1 MDKADELLE
10 LIISLPNVELYE
22 IVKSQQHLKEKGCL
36 NLYSVPSQKIILLA
50 INEFKYVLNDQIPFM
65 VNEEQ
70 ESVRRYAFPH
80 LNSTMG
86 IMLPGD
92 TPDDLVELF
101 ETILSENTNFVCPSN
116 ANYKEEKLVMKTDD
130 GNKDDKDHEKSKKMA
145 EKIAE
150 GGDKLKNGL
159 IKTGNYLSNQIQK
172 GGDYLKKKIKKNQK
186 ETKINPD
193 TQGKIKFAK
202 EASKAVLSYT
212 KTQIEALITLSK
224 SIGKEIAKNI
234 ESSDSAK
241 KVTSHKNY
249 EDVKKIGGASVH
261 ALAAIYDGLF
271 DAIFTMARGA
281 KDATAEVVEHKYGKE
296 AGGVIKDGL
305 DTVGNVGYLT
315 RAFKDVAVQ
324 QIEQA
329 TEVKKK

>member
-1 MDKADELLE
+1 
-10 LIISLPNVELYE
+10 
-22 IVKSQQHLKEKGCL
+22 
-36 NLYSVPSQKIILLA
+36 
-50 INEFKYVLNDQIPFM
+50 
-65 VNEEQ
+65 
-70 ESVRRYAFPH
+70 
-80 LNSTMG
+80 
-86 IMLPGD
+86 
-92 TPDDLVELF
+92 
-101 ETILSENTNFVCPSN
+101 
-116 ANYKEEKLVMKTDD
+116 MKTDD